1 MKQFVLSGYDKAST
15 NEIVKDAQISKGS
28 LFNYFTNKKELYMY
42 LVENAI
48 KIMDVIYDEIDMNER
63 DLFNRITQIGLI
75 KLEIQKKHPLVFDFL
90 KSAHEEQATE
100 VKTDIEKYMG
110 NVLNEGLNR
119 IYENLDYSKF
129 RDDVN
134 PEKAFQILNWTMAGF
149 SELQLRQL
157 TSFENVGIEL
167 INEWNSYS
175 EILKRCFYKD

>member
-48 KIMDVIYDEIDMNER
+48 KIMDVIYDGIDMNER

-90 KSAHEEQATE
+90 KSTHEEQATE
-100 VKTDIEKYMG
+100 VKADIEKVMG

-119 IYENLDYSKF
+119 IYENLDYSRF

-149 SELQLRQL
+149 SELQLKQL
-157 TSFENVGIEL
+157 TSYKNVGVEL

-175 EILKRCFYKD
+175 DILRRCFYKD